1 MSALPNNFMVSKWGE
16 KKKQIFEDRILSY
29 QVIELCFSFGK
40 SISSSFALAENFII
54 DLVK

>member
-1 MSALPNNFMVSKWGE
+1 MSAPLIILWFPSGG
-16 KKKQIFEDRILSY
+16 KKRQIFEESILSY